1 MITVETLLSLAGNTL
16 FIVFAIGVFL
26 SATCFAYAM
35 FVIGENV
42 IASYKETFTESAST
56 NMADMFMFID
66 ATRLFYMN
74 LAAIVVFPLLTWI
87 LLRDL
92 PTAIGIFILIAVMPG
107 IMYRRMRKKRLKR
120 FEEQLPDGLMMLSGA
135 MRAGAS
141 LNIALEGLVKEQ
153 PAPLSQ
159 EFELFMREQ
168 RIGTDFE
175 KSLTNM
181 EKRVPIQDFAMVTSA
196 LRINREIGGN
206 LAEILESL
214 ADTLRRKHQMEGKID
229 SLTAQG
235 RLQGIVMTGLPVL
248 LGVLL
253 YFMEPENM
261 EKLWTTTVGY
271 VVLAII
277 IIMEIMGY
285 IMIKKITSIDV

>member
-1 MITVETLLSLAGNTL
+1 MKELFFNLAGSSL
-16 FIVFAIGVFL
+16 YLLVVIGVFL
-26 SATCFAYAM
+26 SATLLAWAVLQKGSEFMAT
-35 FVIGENV
+35 
-42 IASYKETFTESAST
+42 YKETFTETASA

-66 ATRLFYMN
+66 ATRLFYLN
-74 LAAIVVFPLLTWI
+74 LIAIFVLPLLIWVIVGDMLTAVVVFMMLAV
-87 LLRDL
+87 L
-92 PTAIGIFILIAVMPG
+92 PGLV
-107 IMYRRMRKKRLKR
+107 YRSMRKKRLRK
-120 FEEQLPDGLMMLSGA
+120 FEEQLPDGLLMLSGA

-141 LNIALEGLVKEQ
+141 LNIAMEGLVKEQ
-153 PAPLSQ
+153 APPLSQ

-175 KSLTNM
+175 KSLANM
-181 EKRVPIQDFAMVTSA
+181 EKRLPIQDFAMLTSA

-235 RLQGIVMTGLPVL
+235 KLQGIVMTGLPVL

-253 YFMEPENM
+253 YFLEPDNM
-261 EKLWTTTVGY
+261 SKLWTTNIGY

-277 IIMEIMGY
+277 IIMEFMGY
-285 IMIKKITSIDV
+285 VMIKKITTIDV

>member
-1 MITVETLLSLAGNTL
+1 MEILLNITGGTLFLLILAG
-16 FIVFAIGVFL
+16 AFL
-26 SATCFAYAM
+26 SASLFAFAVLGKGSV
-35 FVIGENV
+35 FLAN
-42 IASYKETFTESAST
+42 YKETFTESASA
-56 NMADMFMFID
+56 NMADMFMFVD

-74 LAAIVVFPLLTWI
+74 LIAIFVFPLLIWI
-87 LLRDL
+87 LIGDL
-92 PTAIGIFILIAVMPG
+92 PTALAVFFMLAFLPGLI
-107 IMYRRMRKKRLKR
+107 YRSMRKKRLKR
-120 FEEQLPDGLMMLSGA
+120 FEEQLPDGLLMLSGA

-175 KSLTNM
+175 KSLDHM
-181 EKRVPIQDFAMVTSA
+181 EKRIPIQDFAMLTSA

-214 ADTLRRKHQMEGKID
+214 ANTLLRKQQMEGKID

-235 RLQGIVMTGLPVL
+235 KLQGIVMTGLPVL

-253 YFMEPENM
+253 YFLEPENM
-261 EKLWTTTVGY
+261 SKLWTTNVGY
-271 VVLAII
+271 ITLTII
-277 IIMEIMGY
+277 IIMEFMGY
-285 IMIKKITSIDV
+285 TMIKKITSIDV

>member
-1 MITVETLLSLAGNTL
+1 MLETLYSLAGNTL
-16 FIVFAIGVFL
+16 LILFAAGVFL
-26 SATCFAYAM
+26 SAAMLAYGVLLKGQSFM
-35 FVIGENV
+35 SG
-42 IASYKETFTESAST
+42 YKETFTESASA

-66 ATRLFYMN
+66 ATRLFYLN
-74 LAAIVVFPLLTWI
+74 LLAIFIVPFIVWVLI
-87 LLRDL
+87 DL
-92 PTAIGIFILIAVMPG
+92 ATAIGVFILIAILPQ
-107 IMYRRMRKKRLKR
+107 ILYRSMRRKRLRK

-159 EFELFMREQ
+159 EFELLMREQ
-168 RIGTDFE
+168 RIGVDFE
-175 KSLTNM
+175 KSLANM
-181 EKRVPIQDFAMVTSA
+181 EKRLPIQDFAMLTSA

-214 ADTLRRKHQMEGKID
+214 AETLRRKHQMEGKID

-235 RLQGIVMTGLPVL
+235 KLQGIVMTGLPVL

-253 YFMEPENM
+253 YFMEKEAM
-261 EKLWTTTVGY
+261 EKLWTTTIGW
-271 VVLAII
+271 VVMAVI
-277 IIMEIMGY
+277 IIMEFMGY
-285 IMIKKITSIDV
+285 AMIRKITSIDV